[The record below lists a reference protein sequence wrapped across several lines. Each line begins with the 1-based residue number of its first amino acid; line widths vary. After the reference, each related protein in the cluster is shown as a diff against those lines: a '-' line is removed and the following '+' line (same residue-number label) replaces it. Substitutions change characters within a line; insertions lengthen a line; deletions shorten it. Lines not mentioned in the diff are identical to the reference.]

1 MSHNLHTYIAQNIS
15 NTAKGYSKGTT
26 NNLYHWKSNEF
37 LLFNDIK
44 PIRHNRQA
52 HLKKLQT
59 LDEGIL
65 NLMLD
70 LYIYI
75 QHNNNNNCFS

>member
-1 MSHNLHTYIAQNIS
+1 MSHNLHTNIAQNIS
-15 NTAKGYSKGTT
+15 NIAKGYSKGTT
-26 NNLYHWKSNEF
+26 NNIHQQHWKSNKF

-44 PIRHNRQA
+44 LIRHNRQA
-52 HLKKLQT
+52 YLNKLQT

-70 LYIYI
+70 
-75 QHNNNNNCFS
+75 